1 MGIRTSPLTD
11 RPHSRALWRQTFSPS
26 RKRRRTISLA
36 WLLLLGYASIAAA
49 QSEGE
54 RKAALADLAPL
65 IEVLQIKEGQT
76 VADIGAGWGWLTV
89 GIAKHVGA
97 TGRVYGTEVGAK
109 NVAELKAE
117 IDKEMLPQITVIEGA
132 FTETNLPDACCDAIF
147 TRLVYHHF
155 AEPVTMGR
163 SILRALKPGGRY
175 AVIEFVPGRGGKEA
189 EKPADRANNPTHGVG
204 PESVERELKE
214 AGFEIVSVSPVVGVS
229 FTVVARKPAR

>member
-1 MGIRTSPLTD
+1 MGLETSALTI
-11 RPHSRALWRQTFSPS
+11 RALLT
-26 RKRRRTISLA
+26 
-36 WLLLLGYASIAAA
+36 LLLGCATVAAA

-54 RKAALADLAPL
+54 RKAALEDLPRL
-65 IEVLQIKEGQT
+65 IEALEIKEGQT

-97 TGRVYGTEVGAK
+97 TGRVYGTELGAK

-117 IDKEMLPQITVIEGA
+117 VGKEKLSQITVIEGA

-155 AEPVTMGR
+155 AEPVPMAR
-163 SILRALKPGGRY
+163 SILKALKPGGRY
-175 AVIEFVPGRGGKEA
+175 AVMEFLPGRGGKEA
-189 EKPADRANNPTHGVG
+189 EKAADRANRDSHGVG

-229 FTVVARKPAR
+229 FTVVARKPTR